1 MEEVIRNPP
10 KTIKILRN
18 FPLTKGIYTFI
29 GELEYGHDA
38 KILDKF
44 KRDYI
49 NDLIKGISF
58 EDKFQIK
65 FHLSDRYNWR
75 IYNKNAKGKN
85 LEPSTTELL
94 KHLLK
99 RSDLFVDIGA
109 NIDYY
114 SLLAVSILGTS
125 GKVYSFEP
133 SQQTY
138 NRLRENITLNSF
150 STLSHTRWQFLTNLL
165 QLNYT

>member
-1 MEEVIRNPP
+1 MQSLLNLSR
-10 KTIKILRN
+10 ILASC
-18 FPLTKGIYTFI
+18 PY
-29 GELEYGHDA
+29 
-38 KILDKF
+38 
-44 KRDYI
+44 
-49 NDLIKGISF
+49 S
-58 EDKFQIK
+58 
-65 FHLSDRYNWR
+65 SDRYNWR

-165 QLNYT
+165 QLNYTQMKFHFGTILLVGLPQNVFIILR